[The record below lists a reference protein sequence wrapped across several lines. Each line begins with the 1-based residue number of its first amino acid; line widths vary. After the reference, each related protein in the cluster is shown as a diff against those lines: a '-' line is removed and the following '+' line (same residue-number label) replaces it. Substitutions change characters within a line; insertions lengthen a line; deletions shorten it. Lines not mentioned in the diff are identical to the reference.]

1 MCCVGVTDLNRNG
14 HGCLCTALHS
24 LFQPFPLL
32 IVHGELT
39 PPGAWGSANGKL
51 SSLHVFRRGA
61 LANVIIT
68 IIPTEAPELNCL
80 GVSQINKAPADL
92 SRIVWNFPLAPENFL
107 ALNRHRIR
115 LVMKFTVGPVPE
127 IVAVS
132 Q

>member
-1 MCCVGVTDLNRNG
+1 MSCVGVTDLNRNG

-39 PPGAWGSANGKL
+39 PPGARGSAIGKL

-61 LANVIIT
+61 LASVIT

-107 ALNRHRIR
+107 VLNGHRIL
-115 LVMKFTVGPVPE
+115 LVMKFTVCPVPE

>member
-1 MCCVGVTDLNRNG
+1 MVMVAF
-14 HGCLCTALHS
+14 ALHYS

-51 SSLHVFRRGA
+51 SSLHVFRGA

-80 GVSQINKAPADL
+80 GVSQIIKAPADL

-107 ALNRHRIR
+107 ALNGHRIL
-115 LVMKFTVGPVPE
+115 LVMKFTVCPVPE

>member
-1 MCCVGVTDLNRNG
+1 MVAF
-14 HGCLCTALHS
+14 ALHYT

-32 IVHGELT
+32 IVHGELKL
-39 PPGAWGSANGKL
+39 PGAWGSANGKL

-61 LANVIIT
+61 HANVIIT
-68 IIPTEAPELNCL
+68 IIPDEAPELNCL
-80 GVSQINKAPADL
+80 GVSQINKAPTDL

-107 ALNRHRIR
+107 AFNGHKML
-115 LVMKFTVGPVPE
+115 LVMKFTE

>member
-61 LANVIIT
+61 HANVIIT
-68 IIPTEAPELNCL
+68 IIPDEAPELNCL

-107 ALNRHRIR
+107 AFNGHKML
-115 LVMKFTVGPVPE
+115 LVMKFTVCPVPE
-127 IVAVS
+127 VVAVS

>member
-32 IVHGELT
+32 IVHGELKL
-39 PPGAWGSANGKL
+39 PGAWGSANGKL
-51 SSLHVFRRGA
+51 SSLRVFRGGA

-68 IIPTEAPELNCL
+68 IIPDEAPELNCL

-107 ALNRHRIR
+107 ALNGHKML
-115 LVMKFTVGPVPE
+115 LVMKFTVCPVPE

>member
-39 PPGAWGSANGKL
+39 PPGVWGSANGKL

-80 GVSQINKAPADL
+80 GVSQIIEAPADL
-92 SRIVWNFPLAPENFL
+92 SHIVWNFPLAPENFL
-107 ALNRHRIR
+107 ALNGHRIL
-115 LVMKFTVGPVPE
+115 LVMKFTVCPVPE